1 MTEKERRVYDEIK
14 KYIKVNKIPPT
25 VRELKNIL
33 GYRSTSTV
41 HTMLNNLNQ
50 EGYISKREHSPRS
63 ISIKESIY
71 EKEMV

>member
-14 KYIKVNKIPPT
+14 KYIKVNRISPT

-41 HTMLNNLNQ
+41 HRMITNLNR
-50 EGYISKREHSPRS
+50 EGYISKRNHSPRS
-63 ISIKESIY
+63 IAIDE
-71 EKEMV
+71 

>member
-33 GYRSTSTV
+33 GCRSTSTV
-41 HTMLNNLNQ
+41 HRMITNLN
-50 EGYISKREHSPRS
+50 RE
-63 ISIKESIY
+63 
-71 EKEMV
+71 

>member
-41 HTMLNNLNQ
+41 HRMITNLNR
-50 EGYISKREHSPRS
+50 EGYISKRNHSPRS
-63 ISIKESIY
+63 IAIDE
-71 EKEMV
+71 

>member
-33 GYRSTSTV
+33 GCRSTSTV
-41 HTMLNNLNQ
+41 HRMITNLNR
-50 EGYISKREHSPRS
+50 EGYISKRNHSPRS
-63 ISIKESIY
+63 IAIDE
-71 EKEMV
+71 